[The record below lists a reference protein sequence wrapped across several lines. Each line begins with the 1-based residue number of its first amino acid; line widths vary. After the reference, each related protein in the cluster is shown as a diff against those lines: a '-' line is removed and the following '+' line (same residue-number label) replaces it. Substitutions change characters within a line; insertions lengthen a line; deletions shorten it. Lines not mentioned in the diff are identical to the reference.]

1 LYAGLVN
8 KITNAP
14 FGEEE
19 NAVAK
24 KKSSMPFKG
33 TKEQEAKLFEVID
46 KYKDQRG
53 CLMPILQEAQGI
65 YGYLPIEVQQMIA
78 TRVNVPLSEVYGIST
93 FYGQFS
99 LSPKGDNVISV
110 CTGTACYVKGAKPVL
125 EEIEK
130 VLGIKTGETT
140 PDGKFSIQD
149 TRCLGCCGLAPVMLI
164 NDSVYGRLVPA
175 DIKGIIEKI

>member
-1 LYAGLVN
+1 MLR
-8 KITNAP
+8 
-14 FGEEE
+14 
-19 NAVAK
+19 AK
-24 KKSSMPFKG
+24 KQTVPFKG
-33 TKEQEAKLFEVID
+33 TKEQEKQLKQVIEELRD
-46 KYKDQRG
+46 EKG
-53 CLMPILQEAQGI
+53 CLMPIMQRAQDI

-130 VLGIKTGETT
+130 VLGIKAGEPT

-175 DIKGIIEKI
+175 DVKGILEKI